1 MHASLAQPDDWLGRR
16 VPGLLVAATVAV
28 AASFMSEH
36 YGASAMLFALLLG
49 VALNF
54 LSSEGRCVPGVD
66 FAASI
71 VLRFGVALLGLRI
84 TFEQVAGLGSGLV
97 AALIGA
103 MLLTIGAG
111 AGAARLLGLTPRFGI
126 VTGGA
131 VAICG
136 VSAALA
142 IAAVLPRSAES
153 QRDTAFA
160 VIGVTVLSTVAMIV
174 YPVIAGQLA
183 LGPEQAGFFLGGT
196 IHDIAQVVGA
206 GYGISPAAGD
216 TATYVKLLRVAMLV
230 PVILAISLAVRLRH
244 GRPAGNAALLP
255 WFVVV
260 FAALAAANSFGLAP
274 DSLRSAASEVS
285 RWCLIVAIAAIG
297 MKTQLKELASLG
309 ARPIILIAG
318 ETLVLAAL
326 VIACIVLR

>member
-1 MHASLAQPDDWLGRR
+1 MHATSARRDDWLGRH
-16 VPGLLVAATVAV
+16 VPGLLVAATIAI

-49 VALNF
+49 MALNF
-54 LSSEGRCVPGVD
+54 LAAEGRCVQGID
-66 FAASI
+66 LAASI

-84 TFEQVAGLGSGLV
+84 TLDQIAALGGGWV
-97 AALIGA
+97 AALVGA
-103 MLLTIGAG
+103 MALTIGAG
-111 AGAARLLGLTPRFGI
+111 MGGARLLGLTPRFGV

-142 IAAVLPRSAES
+142 IAAVLPRNRES

-160 VIGVTVLSTVAMIV
+160 VIGVTVLSTVAMIA
-174 YPVIAGQLA
+174 YPVIAGH
-183 LGPEQAGFFLGGT
+183 LGFGPAQAGFFLGGT
-196 IHDIAQVVGA
+196 IHDVAQVVGA
-206 GYGISPAAGD
+206 AYGISAAAGD
-216 TATYVKLLRVAMLV
+216 TATYVKLLRVAMLM
-230 PVILAISLAVRLRH
+230 PVILVISLAVRLRH
-244 GRPAGNAALLP
+244 GRPAGNAPLLP
-255 WFVVV
+255 WFVVL
-260 FAALAAANSFGLAP
+260 FAVLAAANSFGLAP

-285 RWCLIVAIAAIG
+285 RWCLIAAIAAIG

-318 ETLVLAAL
+318 ETLMLAAL